1 MQLKYRADID
11 GLRTIAVLSVI
22 IYHAEIVLFG
32 GKLLP
37 GGYLGVD
44 IFFVISGYL
53 ITSLMIKELRNTD
66 TISISDFYA
75 RRARRLLP
83 ALFAVLTFCLP
94 MAWYLL
100 LSDSLVDFVNSLVA
114 SLLFGSNIYWNYS
127 LQAYGAESALLKPL
141 MHTWSL
147 AVEEQYY
154 LIFPMLM
161 ILMYRY
167 CKGWILHFFVV
178 SIVASLCFAEW
189 MSARDSSFSFYM
201 LPSRIW
207 ELFAGALVAYLISNN
222 WINKEKTPFYK
233 AFPYIGIL
241 LIAYSLVYISFSSA
255 HPGFITIIPV
265 LGAVMVIAC
274 PDSSNLVTR
283 LLSTRGFVG
292 VGLISYSL
300 YLWHYPLFAF
310 LRISNSFETL
320 AIKLLSIGAVFILA
334 YVSYRWIEKPFRKP
348 GQIPLRK
355 TNMLASSFV
364 AVFLGFSLVVIKH
377 DGFDTRLPTIVK
389 EAQVEV
395 NLCEDNLHCTFNE
408 GGDRALYLLGDSHMM
423 TLESSLLEYS
433 SNNNVSFHVLTQS
446 GCMYVPNMDRVRKE
460 NGKAT
465 RCTSAVQER
474 RREILLSGEP
484 GVVVV
489 GGRLPLILSED
500 RFDNQEGKYE
510 GEMEYRMQYP
520 SEPLGSREQRAAA
533 ISREYAAA
541 LLELAKFG
549 HQVVLLYPVPEVG
562 WHVAKQ
568 LKSKLSGK
576 SENEMRAELDKNPIS
591 TSYAVFQER
600 VQASARLL
608 DSVQHENIVRV
619 YPHKLFC
626 NTKISGRCITHDLEQ
641 SFYRD
646 DDHLSLIGAAMLQAE
661 ILQAANI

>member
-1 MQLKYRADID
+1 MQLTYRPDID
-11 GLRTIAVLSVI
+11 GLRTIAVISVV
-22 IYHAEIVLFG
+22 IYHAEIMLFG

-53 ITSLMIKELRNTD
+53 ITSLMIKELEKTGS
-66 TISISDFYA
+66 ISISDFYV

-83 ALFAVLTFCLP
+83 ALFVVLAFCIP
-94 MAWYLL
+94 VAWYLL
-100 LSDSLVDFVNSLVA
+100 LSDNLVDFVNSLVA

-154 LIFPMLM
+154 LVFPMLT
-161 ILMYRY
+161 ILLYRY

-178 SIVASLCFAEW
+178 SIIASLCFAEW
-189 MSARDSSFSFYM
+189 MSARNSSFSFYM

-207 ELFAGALVAYLISNN
+207 ELFAGALVAYLISQNV
-222 WINKEKTPFYK
+222 INKEETPFYK
-233 AFPYIGIL
+233 VFPYIGIL

-255 HPGFITIIPV
+255 HPGFVTIFPV
-265 LGAVMVIAC
+265 LGAVLVIAF
-274 PDSSNLVTR
+274 PDDRNLVTR

-292 VGLISYSL
+292 IGLISYSL

-310 LRISNSFETL
+310 LRISNSFETF
-320 AIKLLSIGAVFILA
+320 AIKLLSIAAVFILA

-348 GQIPLRK
+348 GQISLRK

-364 AVFLGFSLVVIKH
+364 AVFLGFSLMVIKN
-377 DGFDTRLPTIVK
+377 DGFDMRLPTIVK

-395 NLCEDNLHCTFNE
+395 NLCEDNLHCIFNE

-433 SNNNVSFHVLTQS
+433 NSNNLSFHVLTQS

-460 NGKAT
+460 NGEAT

-520 SEPLGSREQRAAA
+520 SEPLESREQRAAA
-533 ISREYAAA
+533 ISREYVTA
-541 LLELAKFG
+541 LLELARFG
-549 HQVVLLYPVPEVG
+549 HQVVLMYPVPEVG
-562 WHVAKQ
+562 WHVTKQ
-568 LKSKLSGK
+568 LKIKLSGK
-576 SENEMRAELDKNPIS
+576 SEDAMRTELAKNPIS

-646 DDHLSLIGAAMLQAE
+646 DDHLSLIGAAMLKTQ